1 MADFRWTSKRQQVA
15 LILSQGYTNAEAAER
30 AGVGERTIYRW
41 RKSVEFEA
49 EIDRLTLLT
58 GISQR
63 SERLR
68 IAMRVIRQKVG
79 DEVQTVKDLLEWL
92 KFIQSETDGAKLDL
106 TSLFADMETAASNA
120 EAGATEKPLADAVP

>member
-1 MADFRWTSKRQQVA
+1 MSDFRWTPKRQQVV
-15 LILSQGYTNAEAAER
+15 LILAQGYTNAEAAEK
-30 AGVGERTIYRW
+30 AGINERTIYRW
-41 RKSVEFEA
+41 HKVVEFEA

-68 IAMRVIRQKVG
+68 IAMRVIRQKVD
-79 DEVQTVKDLLEWL
+79 DEVQTAKDLLEWL

-106 TSLFADMETAASNA
+106 ASLFADMEAAA
-120 EAGATEKPLADAVP
+120 ENSRGRPQADGD

>member
-1 MADFRWTSKRQQVA
+1 MSDFKWTPKRQQVA
-15 LILSQGYTNAEAAER
+15 LLLAQGYTQGEVAEQAS
-30 AGVGERTIYRW
+30 VSPRTIYRW

-79 DEVQTVKDLLEWL
+79 DEVQTAKDLLEWL
-92 KFIQSETDGAKLDL
+92 KFIQSETDGTELDL
-106 TSLFADMETAASNA
+106 AIIFNAMEAAEESSEN
-120 EAGATEKPLADAVP
+120 KP